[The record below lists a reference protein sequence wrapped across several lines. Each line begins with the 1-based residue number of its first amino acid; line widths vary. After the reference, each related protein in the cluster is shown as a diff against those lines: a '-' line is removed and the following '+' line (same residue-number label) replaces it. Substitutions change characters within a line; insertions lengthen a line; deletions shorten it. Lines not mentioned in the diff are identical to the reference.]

1 MKATVKQI
9 QGSAFVAKAD
19 SGHWISIDTSKDDE
33 GSEGAS
39 SPVEMVL
46 MALGA
51 CSAMDV
57 VLMLKKMRAN
67 VTAFHVNLDAERAE
81 TYPRV
86 FTKVKMEFIL
96 EGEGI
101 KAKDLER
108 AIQLSIEKYCTVAG
122 MVGKTAKIETSYRIL
137 D

>member
-67 VTAFHVNLDAERAE
+67 VTAFHVNLEAERAE